1 MGPMDY
7 SLLLTAWMTGLLGGT
22 HCIGMC
28 GGISA
33 ALSFALPAEMRTGP
47 RLFGYQ
53 LAYNI
58 GRLLTYALLGVV
70 VGLVGAH
77 LIVPL
82 TGMMWL
88 RLLAG
93 LFMVAMGLYL
103 AGWWNGLA
111 RLERIGG
118 GAWRF
123 MEPLRKHLF
132 PVNHPLKALLVGSA
146 WGFLPCGLVYSAMAL
161 AVTRAQPPESALV
174 MFAFGLGTLP
184 TLLVTGTAAGQ
195 LRRLLQ
201 HPGTRQTAG
210 LLVILFGLWTLVGV
224 QIGHHQHDHAAGQA
238 AHEGMDHHASP
249 AAATTKPALDDTA
262 GADHEHMHHGH

>member
-1 MGPMDY
+1 MMGPMDY
-7 SLLLTAWMTGLLGGT
+7 SLLLTAFMTGLLGGT

-58 GRLLTYALLGVV
+58 GRLLTYGILGVMVGLLGQ
-70 VGLVGAH
+70 H
-77 LIVPL
+77 LIAPL
-82 TGMMWL
+82 AGMMWL

-103 AGWWNGLA
+103 AGWWSGLA

-132 PVNHPLKALLVGSA
+132 PVNHPLKAILVGSA
-146 WGFLPCGLVYSAMAL
+146 WGFLPCGLVYSALTLSL
-161 AVTRAQPPESALV
+161 ARSDATISGL
-174 MFAFGLGTLP
+174 MMIAFGMGTLP
-184 TLLVTGTAAGQ
+184 FLLLTGTLAAEVRQ
-195 LRRLLQ
+195 VLQ
-201 HPGTRQTAG
+201 RPGVRQGAG
-210 LLVILFGLWTLVGV
+210 LLVMAFGIWTAMPFFKG
-224 QIGHHQHDHAAGQA
+224 HDHGQHGTPA
-238 AHEGMDHHASP
+238 SHGTVQQTPATPEAQGNGTGDDMRQHH
-249 AAATTKPALDDTA
+249 
-262 GADHEHMHHGH
+262 HH

>member
-1 MGPMDY
+1 MGSMDY

-58 GRLLTYALLGVV
+58 GRLLTYGILGVLVGLLGQ
-70 VGLVGAH
+70 H
-77 LIVPL
+77 LIAPL
-82 TGMMWL
+82 AGMMWL
-88 RLLAG
+88 RLIAG

-132 PVNHPLKALLVGSA
+132 PVNHPLKAVLVGSA
-146 WGFLPCGLVYSAMAL
+146 WGFLPCGLVYSALTLSL
-161 AVTRAQPPESALV
+161 ARSDAMMSGLL
-174 MFAFGLGTLP
+174 MLAFGLGTLP
-184 TLLVTGTAAGQ
+184 FLLVTGTLAAE
-195 LRRLLQ
+195 LRQVLQ
-201 HPGTRQTAG
+201 RPGVRQGAG
-210 LLVILFGLWTLVGV
+210 LLVIVFGIWTALPFLR
-224 QIGHHQHDHAAGQA
+224 GHNHAQHNQDHVMPAATQMQDSTQEDMHQH
-238 AHEGMDHHASP
+238 HH
-249 AAATTKPALDDTA
+249 
-262 GADHEHMHHGH
+262 

>member
-146 WGFLPCGLVYSAMAL
+146 WGFLPCGLVYSALTLSLARSDAL
-161 AVTRAQPPESALV
+161 MSGL
-174 MFAFGLGTLP
+174 MMLAFGLGTLP
-184 TLLVTGTAAGQ
+184 FLLLTGTLAAEVRQ
-195 LRRLLQ
+195 VLQ
-201 HPGTRQTAG
+201 RPGVRQGAG
-210 LLVILFGLWTLVGV
+210 LLVIVFGLWTALPFFK
-224 QIGHHQHDHAAGQA
+224 GHNHASHAGSHEA
-238 AHEGMDHHASP
+238 AHEMP
-249 AAATTKPALDDTA
+249 AAPSAPADGGDT
-262 GADHEHMHHGH
+262 MHQHHHH

>member
-1 MGPMDY
+1 MMGPMDY
-7 SLLLTAWMTGLLGGT
+7 SLLLTAFMTGLLGGT

-58 GRLLTYALLGVV
+58 GRLLTYGILGVMVGLLGQ
-70 VGLVGAH
+70 H
-77 LIVPL
+77 LIAPL
-82 TGMMWL
+82 AGMMWL

-132 PVNHPLKALLVGSA
+132 PVNHPLKAVLVGGA
-146 WGFLPCGLVYSAMAL
+146 WGFLPCGLVYSALTLSL
-161 AVTRAQPPESALV
+161 ARSDAAMSGLMMV
-174 MFAFGLGTLP
+174 AFGLGTLP
-184 TLLVTGTAAGQ
+184 FLLLTGTLAAEVRQ
-195 LRRLLQ
+195 VLQ
-201 HPGTRQTAG
+201 RPGVRQGAG
-210 LLVILFGLWTLVGV
+210 LLVIAFGIWTAMPFFKA
-224 QIGHHQHDHAAGQA
+224 HDHAQHTGHQG
-238 AHEGMDHHASP
+238 HEATHQMPASP
-249 AAATTKPALDDTA
+249 AEQGDTT
-262 GADHEHMHHGH
+262 GADMHQHHHH